1 MGLECAFF
9 LLGFFTK
16 WVHLF
21 SCSDSSQLVVADNF
35 GGICPIVDSRHLAL
49 DCGSHLRPP
58 KFQLDALMQAFGG
71 Q

>member
-9 LLGFFTK
+9 LLRFFTNGCIFF
-16 WVHLF
+16 LLRF
-21 SCSDSSQLVVADNF
+21 FTTGCRQLGRD
-35 GGICPIVDSRHLAL
+35 CPIVDSRHLAL

-58 KFQLDALMQAFGG
+58 KSQLDTLMQAFGG